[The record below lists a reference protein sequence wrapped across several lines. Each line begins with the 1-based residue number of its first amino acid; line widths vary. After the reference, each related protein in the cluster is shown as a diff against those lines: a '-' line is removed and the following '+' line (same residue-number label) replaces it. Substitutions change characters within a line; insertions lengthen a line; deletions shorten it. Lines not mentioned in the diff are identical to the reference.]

1 MTTVLPKSQY
11 AKHRGCAPSYITK
24 LIKGGKL
31 AFPALLPDGRIDVA
45 AADQM
50 LGEAAPPLQAP
61 ASTAGA
67 PPTAADQPVYATERA
82 RREAA
87 EARLAEI
94 KLATREGSI
103 LDAEAVAVAAEL
115 VFTRALQRLQA
126 GVSDLSIP
134 LATMTDPA
142 AIADRIAAEL
152 RRAMAGIHEE
162 FLTDAARRSAA

>member
-1 MTTVLPKSQY
+1 MTAVLSKSHY
-11 AKHRGCAPSYITK
+11 ARHRGCAPSYITK
-24 LIKGGKL
+24 LIGQGKL
-31 AFPALLPDGRIDVA
+31 APPALLPDGRIDVA
-45 AADQM
+45 AADRM
-50 LGEAAPPLQAP
+50 LGDAAPALVLATPPAP
-61 ASTAGA
+61 QPS
-67 PPTAADQPVYATERA
+67 DQPVYAAERA

-94 KLATREGSI
+94 KLATREGAI
-103 LDAEAVAVAAEL
+103 LDAEAVAVAAEM